1 MAKKKK
7 RKKKKGEEVA
17 RAQMDSRIPTLEA
30 EARMRR
36 GRQQRR
42 LRVARELGGHLTA
55 TEGGDSES
63 QL

>member
-1 MAKKKK
+1 M
-7 RKKKKGEEVA
+7 A